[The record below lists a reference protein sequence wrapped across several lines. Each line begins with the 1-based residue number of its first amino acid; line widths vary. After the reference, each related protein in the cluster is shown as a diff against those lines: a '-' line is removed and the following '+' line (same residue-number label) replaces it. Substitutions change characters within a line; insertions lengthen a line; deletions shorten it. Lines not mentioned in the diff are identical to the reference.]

1 VRRGTLREDLLV
13 LRQFAI
19 GLRGDGDHAARLEA
33 FYGPQAAR
41 YDAFRERLLHGRAE
55 LLARLA
61 PQAGSHLVELGAGTG
76 RNVEFLGERAREL
89 DLTLVDLCPS
99 LLAVALRRHAD
110 ANNVNVVEADA
121 TRWQPARAADC
132 VLLSYALTMMPD
144 WRGVLDNA
152 HRMLAPGGS
161 IAVVDFHVSAARPP
175 PGRQRHGRL
184 ARAFWPRWFGHDG
197 VRLDSAHLD
206 VLTARFETRHLSEH
220 SARLPWLPGLR
231 APYYLYIGR
240 RRAGT

>member
-1 VRRGTLREDLLV
+1 MFGSLRDDFRV
-13 LRQFAI
+13 LRQFAV
-19 GLRGDGDHAARLEA
+19 GLRGDGDHASRLEA

-61 PQAGSHLVELGAGTG
+61 PRPGSHLVELGAGTG
-76 RNVEFLGERAREL
+76 RNVGFLGERAHGL
-89 DLTLVDLCPS
+89 ALTLVDLCPS
-99 LLAVALRRHAD
+99 LLAIARRRFGTAP
-110 ANNVNVVEADA
+110 NVSLVEADA
-121 TRWQPARAADC
+121 TRWQPARAADY

-144 WRGVLDNA
+144 WRGTIDNA

-175 PGRQRHGRL
+175 AGRQRHSRF

-197 VRLDSAHLD
+197 VHPDPAHLD
-206 VLTARFETRHLSEH
+206 VLSSRFDTGHLSEH
-220 SARLPWLPGLR
+220 SARLPWLPCLR

-240 RRAGT
+240 RRPDD